1 MVKKTNAGIIILLM
15 LVCCTCIAFCV
26 SPTENNQQ
34 HQDRVSGTPETIPQT
49 TLSDSGK
56 PCKSNDEWHAKA
68 DQTGFWSGGILV
80 EQSMSDE
87 EIHTLLG
94 YYHVPNPEKVKISGP
109 RYIGYYISVNETRDQ
124 HLLEDLRSSQSG
136 WNVSF
141 SSPMFAFFSPET
153 KIRGDTVEI
162 PVFLIFS
169 GQLNETMV
177 FNNLLSRGIPLQKTK
192 VVKLGYFS
200 SSDIS
205 GKEQILN
212 ELNNDER
219 VLFTFKEYLQ
229 GDIC

>member
-1 MVKKTNAGIIILLM
+1 VSQKTGD
-15 LVCCTCIAFCV
+15 
-26 SPTENNQQ
+26 QH
-34 HQDRVSGTPETIPQT
+34 HQDTISETAATMPPINPAV
-49 TLSDSGK
+49 SGK

-87 EIHTLLG
+87 EINTLLG
-94 YYHVPNPEKVKISGP
+94 QYHVPNKEKAKISGP

-124 HLLEDLRSSQSG
+124 HLLSDIRLSQSG

-153 KIRGDTVEI
+153 KIRGDTVKI
-162 PVFLIFS
+162 PVFLSTS
-169 GQLNETMV
+169 GKFNETMV
-177 FNNLLSRGIPLQKTK
+177 FDNLHNRGISLQKTK
-192 VVKLGYFS
+192 VVELGYFS
-200 SSDIS
+200 SPDIS
-205 GKEQILN
+205 GKEHLLS
-212 ELNNDER
+212 ELNTDDR